1 MEKKNITEKLLNK
14 NVFSWREKDPPDYFS
29 CCLETVY
36 SNILLFPKYAEYEK
50 HFLML
55 TL

>member
-14 NVFSWREKDPPDYFS
+14 NVFSWGKKDPPDYFI
-29 CCLETVY
+29 CCLETVC
-36 SNILLFPKYAEYEK
+36 SSILLFLKYAEYEK

>member
-1 MEKKNITEKLLNK
+1 MEKKNITKKLLNK
-14 NVFSWREKDPPDYFS
+14 NVFSWGKKDPPDYFI
-29 CCLETVY
+29 CCLETVC
-36 SNILLFPKYAEYEK
+36 SSILLFLKYLEYEK